1 MAGPES
7 YRPNVSGPDVEQPDD
22 AQPGADLTNDVP
34 RWGPVYAIVLAV
46 LALLIMLFTW
56 LTRTY
61 S

>member
-1 MAGPES
+1 MAGPDS
-7 YRPNVSGPDVEQPDD
+7 HRPSVSGPDVERPDD
-22 AQPGADLTNDVP
+22 ARSGLDLTNDVP
-34 RWGPVYAIVLAV
+34 RWGSLYAIVLVV

>member
-1 MAGPES
+1 MAGSDS
-7 YRPNVSGPDVEQPDD
+7 YRPDVSGPEVERPDD
-22 AQPGADLTNDVP
+22 ARPGADLTNDVP
-34 RWGPVYAIVLAV
+34 HWGPVYAIVLVV